1 MPSESFMM
9 RIREIANSDVFRE
22 ILLFDTS
29 RPDSKFTKDFSVA
42 VAIFLIT
49 YITVYISLKVYLAA
63 SGSSQRKYND
73 ITYNGFLKS
82 MDSLDKKHIT
92 KDKFLLLGTLGSS
105 IWPAINEELL
115 FRFIVLKVVLVGKL
129 KLNIH
134 LAVFISALLFALV
147 HYNNWFRTD
156 ATMAES
162 HVQVLQTFML
172 GILFGYSY
180 YYTNNIITPM
190 MAHFFNNFAVTLNIY
205 SALPK

>member
-9 RIREIANSDVFRE
+9 RIRQIANSDVFRE

-82 MDSLDKKHIT
+82 MDSLEKKHIT

-190 MAHFFNNFAVTLNIY
+190 MAHFFNNFSVTLNIY
-205 SALPK
+205 SAMPK